1 MMLRIIRKTSFQVMA
16 KLALFEEEHCEKG
29 NCTWSTEKCLV
40 KRKTA
45 SYANTV
51 EQLTL

>member
-1 MMLRIIRKTSFQVMA
+1 MKQYHNA
-16 KLALFEEEHCEKG
+16 PNNKLPSKRSTARKG
-29 NCTWSTEKCLV
+29 NCIWSTEKCLA